1 MRKRTGD
8 WRDLLSAYDLALEGN
23 KVCVGLVA
31 VVVTVLVMAAAVF
44 LYGVCAGAGLLT
56 AATWELSGSTEF
68 SALHVFTLLVMG
80 QGFEML
86 GTFLP
91 LLNPIAGGL
100 GHFIFSLLLWAA
112 LFWIWSGT
120 GGIISRLAVL
130 EYARDDLPTLGDA
143 RQLVRSKRGSYM
155 LALVWPLIVI
165 AFCAALNA
173 LGGLVASV
181 PYVGRVLLVF
191 PGYPL
196 LVISAVGIVFVAVV
210 SVLGFGIIMPAVSA
224 SGRGGLESWITA
236 CSYVLYGLRRFV
248 CYTVV
253 AGIIGIIAAV
263 VAWALGEFLIYV
275 IYKTVNIGFLPSMA
289 WLDYEA
295 GETGIALYSAGTGW
309 NGFFSTLM
317 VALLM
322 IIRAV
327 PAAYVFSY
335 FFTANTVVFF
345 LLRKEV
351 DNVEIDEVYEEE
363 EGEEEVEGLV
373 EPAAAAPAEPEA
385 EEKPAEEE
393 PAEEPGGEEQAPEEE
408 EAPEA
413 EEEAPPKRKP
423 RRKKSTPRKSSKP
436 KEEG

>member
-23 KVCVGLVA
+23 KVYVGFVA
-31 VVVTVLVMAAAVF
+31 VVMTVLVMAAAVF
-44 LYGVCAGAGLLT
+44 LYGLCVSAGLD
-56 AATWELSGSTEF
+56 AATRELSGTSGF
-68 SALHVFTLLVMG
+68 NALSVFTLLVMG

-91 LLNPIAGGL
+91 LLNPIAAGL
-100 GHFIFSLLLWAA
+100 GHFIFSLLLWGA
-112 LFWIWSGT
+112 LFGVWSGA
-120 GGIISRLAVL
+120 GGVISRLAVL

-143 RQLVRSKRGSYM
+143 RQLVRSKRCSYM

-165 AFCAALNA
+165 AFCAVLNI
-173 LGGLVASV
+173 LGGLIASV
-181 PYVGRVLLVF
+181 PYVGPVVLVV

-196 LVISAVGIVFVAVV
+196 LVISTVAIVFVAVV

-253 AGIIGIIAAV
+253 AGIIGVISAV
-263 VAWALGEFLIYV
+263 VAWALGEVLIYT
-275 IYKTVNIGFLPSMA
+275 IYKTVQMGFVRDLA
-289 WLDYEA
+289 WLDYEVSGA
-295 GETGIALYSAGTGW
+295 GIALYSAGTGW
-309 NGFFSTLM
+309 HGFFSTLM

-363 EGEEEVEGLV
+363 ETEEEVEGLA

-393 PAEEPGGEEQAPEEE
+393 PAEEPEEEKAPEPEE
-408 EAPEA
+408 EAPA
-413 EEEAPPKRKP
+413 EEKAPPKRRA
-423 RRKKSTPRKSSKP
+423 RRKKSTPRKRRKP
-436 KEEG
+436 KEE

>member
-1 MRKRTGD
+1 MRKRRGD

-23 KVCVGLVA
+23 KVCVGFVA

-44 LYGVCAGAGLLT
+44 LYGLCASLGLLT
-56 AATWELSGSTEF
+56 AATSALSGSSGF
-68 SALHVFTLLVMG
+68 SALSVFTSLVMG
-80 QGFEML
+80 QGFAML

-112 LFWIWSGT
+112 LFGIWSGA

-130 EYARDDLPTLGDA
+130 EYARDDLPTLADA
-143 RQLVRSKRGSYM
+143 RQLVRSKRCSYM

-165 AFCAALNA
+165 AFCALLNA
-173 LGGLVASV
+173 LGGLIASV
-181 PYVGRVLLVF
+181 PYVGRVLLVL

-196 LVISAVGIVFVAVV
+196 LVISTVAIVFVAVV
-210 SVLGFGIIMPAVSA
+210 SVLGFGMIMPAVSA
-224 SGRGGLESWITA
+224 SGRGGLESWITS

-253 AGIIGIIAAV
+253 AGIIGVIAAV
-263 VAWALGEFLIYV
+263 VAWALGEFLIYA
-275 IYKTVNIGFLPSMA
+275 IYKTVSMGCVPSSMS
-289 WLDYEA
+289 WLEYEVS
-295 GETGIALYSAGTGW
+295 GTGIALYSAGTGW

-335 FFTANTVVFF
+335 FFTANTG
-345 LLRKEV
+345 LRV
-351 DNVEIDEVYEEE
+351 CCSM
-363 EGEEEVEGLV
+363 
-373 EPAAAAPAEPEA
+373 A
-385 EEKPAEEE
+385 
-393 PAEEPGGEEQAPEEE
+393 
-408 EAPEA
+408 
-413 EEEAPPKRKP
+413 R
-423 RRKKSTPRKSSKP
+423 
-436 KEEG
+436 